1 MNNPVLNRKQYKQI
15 KKYDHQQMNDW
26 ATSIY
31 KSGYTDAMQKFNKES
46 ISLEDVEIVISGISG
61 IGEKRKQAIMKAL
74 NEKLKGGKN
83 NG

>member
-1 MNNPVLNRKQYKQI
+1 MNNLVLNRKQYKAI

-46 ISLEDVEIVISGISG
+46 ISLEDVEKAISSISG

-74 NEKLKGGKN
+74 NEKL
-83 NG
+83 